1 MLKKID
7 LYIIKHYLGTFAV
20 MLLLFIPIGIMVD
33 VAEKI
38 DKFKEKEIP
47 MDAIIE
53 YYINFTWYFGNLL
66 YPVFIFLAIIWFTS
80 KLANNSEI
88 IAILSSGVSFY
99 RYLRPFLIAAS
110 VVAFFAFLAGMFIV
124 PNASRGFKEFKY
136 KYISRKKNDRTT
148 SNLYKQI
155 NDNEFIYVSSYDPKR
170 KRGNNFT
177 LEHFKGEDLKF
188 KIFAQTIRW
197 VEKDSNFRLINYR
210 KRTFRANDELYEQE
224 NRKDTIF
231 GFEIQDLAPLN
242 YLAET
247 LSLGE
252 LNKFIAEEKRSG
264 SPLIDVHL
272 LVRHKRYAIPL
283 SVFILTIIAVAV
295 SSFKRRGGMGV
306 NLAFGIITGFTF
318 IFFDKIFGVLVDK
331 TDLSPA
337 IGAWLPLGVFGLL
350 AIVLL
355 AYAKR

>member
-7 LYIIKHYLGTFAV
+7 LYIIKRYIGTFTV
-20 MLLLFIPIGIMVD
+20 MILLFIPIGIMVD

-38 DKFKEKEIP
+38 DKFKEKEVP
-47 MDAIIE
+47 LDAIID
-53 YYINFTWYFGNLL
+53 YYFDFMWYFGNLL
-66 YPVFIFLAIIWFTS
+66 YPVFLFLAIIWFTS

-110 VVAFFAFLAGMFIV
+110 IIALAAFLAGMYVV
-124 PNASRGFKEFKY
+124 PQASKGFKEFSH

-155 NDNEFIYVSSYDPKR
+155 NDNEFIYVSSYDPNR

-177 LEHFKGEDLKF
+177 LEHFEGEQMKF

-197 VEKDSNFRLINYR
+197 VESDSIFRLINYR
-210 KRTFRANDELYEQE
+210 KRTFTANDEIYEQE
-224 NRKDTIF
+224 NRKDTLF

-247 LSLGE
+247 LSLGD
-252 LNKFIAEEKRSG
+252 LNEFIAEEERSG
-264 SPLIDVHL
+264 SALIDVHL
-272 LVRHKRYAIPL
+272 LVRHKRYSIPL
-283 SVFILTIIAVAV
+283 SVFVLTIIGVAV
-295 SSFKRRGGMGV
+295 SSFKRRGGMGI

-331 TDLSPA
+331 TDMSPA
-337 IGAWLPLGVFGLL
+337 VGAWIPLGVFGLL

-355 AYAKR
+355 ANAKR

>member
-7 LYIIKHYLGTFAV
+7 LYIIKRYLGTFTV
-20 MLLLFIPIGIMVD
+20 MILLFIPIGIMVD

-38 DKFKEKEIP
+38 DKFKEKEVP
-47 MDAIIE
+47 LEAIFE
-53 YYINFTWYFGNLL
+53 YYLDFMWYFGNLL
-66 YPVFIFLAIIWFTS
+66 YPVFLFLAIIWFTS

-99 RYLRPFLIAAS
+99 RYLRPFMIAAV
-110 VVAFFAFLAGMFIV
+110 VVASFAFLAGMYIV
-124 PNASRGFKEFKY
+124 PDASKGFKTFTHKY
-136 KYISRKKNDRTT
+136 LTRKKNDRST
-148 SNLYKQI
+148 SELYKQI
-155 NDNEFIYVSSYDPKR
+155 NENEFIYVSSYDPNR

-177 LEHFKGEDLKF
+177 LEHFEGEKMKF

-197 VEKDSNFRLINYR
+197 VEEDTLFRLINYR
-210 KRTFRANDELYEQE
+210 KRTFIDNDEIYVQE

-231 GFEIQDLAPLN
+231 GFEIKDLAPLN
-242 YLAET
+242 YQAET
-247 LSLGE
+247 LSLGA
-252 LNKFIAEEKRSG
+252 LNDFIAEEERSG

-272 LVRHKRYAIPL
+272 LVRHKRYSIPL

-295 SSFKRRGGMGV
+295 SSFKKRGGMGV

-318 IFFDKIFGVLVDK
+318 IFFDKIFAVLVDK
-331 TDLSPA
+331 TDMSPA
-337 IGAWLPLGVFGLL
+337 LGAWLPLGVFGLL

-355 AYAKR
+355 ANAKR

>member
-1 MLKKID
+1 MI
-7 LYIIKHYLGTFAV
+7 
-20 MLLLFIPIGIMVD
+20 LLFIPIGIMVD

-38 DKFKEKEIP
+38 DKFKEKEVP
-47 MDAIIE
+47 LEAIID
-53 YYINFTWYFGNLL
+53 YYLDFMWYFGNLL
-66 YPVFIFLAIIWFTS
+66 YPIFLFLAIIWFTS

-99 RYLRPFLIAAS
+99 RYLRPFLIAATLVS
-110 VVAFFAFLAGMFIV
+110 SFAFLAGMYIV
-124 PNASRGFKEFKY
+124 PEASRGFNSFTHQY
-136 KYISRKKNDRTT
+136 LSRKKNDRAT
-148 SNLYKQI
+148 SELYKQI
-155 NDNEFIYVSSYDPKR
+155 NDNEFIYVSSYDSNR

-177 LEHFKGEDLKF
+177 LEHFDGEEMKF

-197 VEKDSNFRLINYR
+197 VDKDSAFRLINYR
-210 KRTFRANDELYEQE
+210 KRTFTDTDEIFIQE

-231 GFEIQDLAPLN
+231 DFEIKDLAPLN
-242 YLAET
+242 YQAET

-252 LNKFIAEEKRSG
+252 LNDFIAEEERSG

-272 LVRHKRYAIPL
+272 LVRHKRYTIPL
-283 SVFILTIIAVAV
+283 SVFILTIIGVAV

-331 TDLSPA
+331 TNMSPA
-337 IGAWLPLGVFGLL
+337 LGAWLPIGVFGLL

-355 AYAKR
+355 VNAKR

>member
-1 MLKKID
+1 M
-7 LYIIKHYLGTFAV
+7 
-20 MLLLFIPIGIMVD
+20 
-33 VAEKI
+33 
-38 DKFKEKEIP
+38 
-47 MDAIIE
+47 
-53 YYINFTWYFGNLL
+53 
-66 YPVFIFLAIIWFTS
+66 
-80 KLANNSEI
+80 
-88 IAILSSGVSFY
+88 
-99 RYLRPFLIAAS
+99 
-110 VVAFFAFLAGMFIV
+110 
-124 PNASRGFKEFKY
+124 
-136 KYISRKKNDRTT
+136 
-148 SNLYKQI
+148 
-155 NDNEFIYVSSYDPKR
+155 
-170 KRGNNFT
+170 
-177 LEHFKGEDLKF
+177 KF